1 MQEALKRFGQLQNDS
16 EALMEEMGELET
28 EINELEQQ
36 RESLAG

>member
-16 EALMEEMGELET
+16 EVLMEKMGELEM
-28 EINELEQQ
+28 EINELEQK